1 MTPVGLADPRAAT
14 PRAVQAL
21 VLGAAAILA
30 LVGSATAT
38 AAEAAPAPD
47 APATAAPTPA
57 APATAAPAT
66 ATPAVAQATAKATS
80 GALDKPS
87 LAAPRMT
94 AMSVL
99 KVFLVLLFA
108 AVVFY
113 VCNWA
118 FLDTRFVCTNETA
131 WDAVVLAGGLAGLAA
146 AILVPL
152 LSIGLPLGV
161 VLFAATSISYAMHR
175 NSLVTAP
182 LRVLT
187 EEHLERFTQR
197 VLGRRV
203 EEAETGPLSGASRD
217 IIFVGFDDLPIHLD
231 LKSAAERKAL
241 DKVERVLYT
250 AITRRASTVGY
261 LARPGKGEVKYRISG
276 ETRAGSDVERP
287 AADHFPAIIKR
298 LAGLDPAETR
308 KPQEGRVRAIVAA
321 QPYELRIKTAG
332 TLKGEQ
338 VAVRVI
344 DLVTSQMRLEQL
356 GLAPAQSAA
365 LKEALDVRPGLVLLS
380 GPPDS
385 GLTTTLHAC
394 LRHFDRYVN
403 NVIVFE
409 SHTDIE
415 IENVQHFQVNQED
428 GPVAAAEVRSRI
440 RMEPDVVGFDAVAQP
455 EIAGLLAEAARDHTV
470 VAGLRAPD
478 STQALARLTALLGS
492 PQPLAERLQIVVNQR
507 LVRLLCPVCR
517 EAYRPNPDFLRKAN
531 LGSAK
536 VDLLY
541 RPPTRPPAQD
551 KPAVC
556 PRCNNERYVGR
567 TGLFEVMSLDIVAR
581 EMIGRAAPPADIRT
595 YIRKSGARNLQE
607 LGLQMVIEGRTS
619 IEEMLRAIKETT

>member
-1 MTPVGLADPRAAT
+1 MIT
-14 PRAVQAL
+14 
-21 VLGAAAILA
+21 
-30 LVGSATAT
+30 
-38 AAEAAPAPD
+38 
-47 APATAAPTPA
+47 
-57 APATAAPAT
+57 
-66 ATPAVAQATAKATS
+66 
-80 GALDKPS
+80 
-87 LAAPRMT
+87 
-94 AMSVL
+94 MSVL
-99 KVFLVLLFA
+99 KVLLVLLFA

-113 VCNWA
+113 VCDWA
-118 FLDTRFVCTNETA
+118 FLDTRFVNTNQAA
-131 WDAVVLAGGLAGLAA
+131 WNAVVLAGGLAGLAA
-146 AILVPL
+146 VILVPVL
-152 LSIGLPLGV
+152 LIGLLLGA
-161 VLFAATSISYAMHR
+161 VLFVAASLAYAMHR

-187 EEHLERFTQR
+187 EEHLERF
-197 VLGRRV
+197 GRRV
-203 EEAETGPLSGASRD
+203 FGRKAEEAEMGPLSGASRD
-217 IIFVGFDDLPIHLD
+217 IIFMGLDDLPIHLD

-261 LARPGKGEVKYRISG
+261 LARPGKGEVKFRISG
-276 ETRAGSDVERP
+276 ETRAGADVERP
-287 AADHFPAIIKR
+287 AADYFPAIIKR

-332 TLKGEQ
+332 TVKGEQ
-338 VAVRVI
+338 VAVRIV
-344 DLVTSQMRLEQL
+344 DLVTSQMRLEEL

-365 LKEALDVRPGLVLLS
+365 LKEALNVRPGLVLLS
-380 GPPDS
+380 GPQDS

-409 SHTDIE
+409 SHTDTE

-440 RMEPDVVGFDAVAQP
+440 RMEPDVIGFDAVAQP

-470 VAGLRAPD
+470 VVGIRAPD
-478 STQALARLTALLGS
+478 STQAVARLTALLASGE
-492 PQPLAERLQIVVNQR
+492 PLAARLQIVVNQR

-531 LGSAK
+531 LGGAK

-556 PRCNNERYVGR
+556 PRCNNERYAGR
-567 TGLFEVMSLDIVAR
+567 TGLFEVMPLDTVAR

>member
-1 MTPVGLADPRAAT
+1 MIT
-14 PRAVQAL
+14 
-21 VLGAAAILA
+21 
-30 LVGSATAT
+30 
-38 AAEAAPAPD
+38 
-47 APATAAPTPA
+47 
-57 APATAAPAT
+57 
-66 ATPAVAQATAKATS
+66 
-80 GALDKPS
+80 
-87 LAAPRMT
+87 
-94 AMSVL
+94 MSIL
-99 KVFLVLLFA
+99 KVIPVLLFA

-118 FLDTRFVCTNETA
+118 FLDTRFVNTNQPA
-131 WDAVVLAGGLAGLAA
+131 WNAVVLAGGLAGLAA
-146 AILVPL
+146 AILVPVL
-152 LSIGLPLGV
+152 LIGLLLGA
-161 VLFAATSISYAMHR
+161 VLFVAASLSYAMHR
-175 NSLVTAP
+175 NNLVTAP

-197 VLGRRV
+197 VLGRRA
-203 EEAETGPLSGASRD
+203 EEAGPLSGASRD
-217 IIFVGFDDLPIHLD
+217 IIFMGLDDLPIHLD

-261 LARPGKGEVKYRISG
+261 LARPGKGEVKFRISG
-276 ETRAGSDVERP
+276 ETRAATDVERP

-332 TLKGEQ
+332 TVKGEQ

-365 LKEALDVRPGLVLLS
+365 LEEALNVRPGLVLLS
-380 GPPDS
+380 GPQDS

-470 VAGLRAPD
+470 VVGLRAPD
-478 STQALARLTALLGS
+478 STQAVARLTALLASGE
-492 PQPLAERLQIVVNQR
+492 PLAARLQIVVNQR
-507 LVRLLCPVCR
+507 LVRLLCPACR

-556 PRCNNERYVGR
+556 PRCNNERYAGR
-567 TGLFEVMSLDIVAR
+567 TGLFEVMPLDTVAR

-607 LGLQMVIEGRTS
+607 LGIQMVIEGRTS

>member
-1 MTPVGLADPRAAT
+1 
-14 PRAVQAL
+14 
-21 VLGAAAILA
+21 
-30 LVGSATAT
+30 
-38 AAEAAPAPD
+38 
-47 APATAAPTPA
+47 
-57 APATAAPAT
+57 
-66 ATPAVAQATAKATS
+66 
-80 GALDKPS
+80 
-87 LAAPRMT
+87 
-94 AMSVL
+94 MSVL
-99 KVFLVLLFA
+99 GVLLVLLFA

-118 FLDTRFVCTNETA
+118 FLDTRFVNTNQAA
-131 WDAVVLAGGLAGLAA
+131 WNAVVLAGGLAGLAA
-146 AILVPL
+146 AILVPV

-161 VLFAATSISYAMHR
+161 VLFAAASISYAMHR

-187 EEHLERFTQR
+187 GAHLERFRQR
-197 VLGRRV
+197 VLSRR
-203 EEAETGPLSGASRD
+203 AEKADAGPMSGAGRE
-217 IIFVGFDDLPIHLD
+217 IIFMGFDDLPIRLE
-231 LKSAAERKAL
+231 LRSPAERRAL
-241 DKVERVLYT
+241 AEVERVVHD
-250 AITRRASTVGY
+250 AILRRASTIGY

-276 ETRAGSDVERP
+276 ETHAAADVERP

-332 TLKGEQ
+332 TIKGEQ

-344 DLVTSQMRLEQL
+344 DLVTSQMRLEEL
-356 GLAPAQSAA
+356 GFVPVQVEA
-365 LKEALDVRPGLVLLS
+365 LKEALGVRPGLVVLS
-380 GPPDS
+380 GPQDS

-403 NVIVFE
+403 NIIVFE
-409 SHTDIE
+409 SHTDVE
-415 IENVQHFQVNQED
+415 IDNVQHFLVNQED
-428 GPVAAAEVRSRI
+428 GPVAAAEVRSHI

-455 EIAGLLAEAARDHTV
+455 EIAALLAEAARDHTV
-470 VAGLRAPD
+470 VVGLRAPD
-478 STQALARLTALLGS
+478 PTQALARLTSLLGS
-492 PQPLAERLQIVVNQR
+492 PRPLAERLQIVVNQR
-507 LVRLLCPVCR
+507 LVRFLCPACK

-531 LGSAK
+531 LGSAR

-556 PRCNNERYVGR
+556 PRCKNERYVGR
-567 TGLFEVMSLDIVAR
+567 TGLFEVMPLDTVAR

-619 IEEMLRAIKETT
+619 IEEVLRAIKETT